1 MLVNLLSHIW
11 CPRASRAVW
20 ASKIILGSE
29 TRQQEPIDNRWTSR
43 GASRY
48 YQAGRELIFE
58 YPKTWSP
65 PPLRVMKNDIRT
77 RKIGQPHFQLAQTFT
92 FTFVSVGCEL
102 WAGSLCLRCSNEKC
116 LCKLKIEKFSEIFMT
131 EGSSR
136 LIGFAKQES
145 AECCEPSGKHDRPRR
160 NLTVNNIW
168 FGAAGCEKDYHCWR
182 SSNNSRECGEARWWE
197 RAS

>member
-1 MLVNLLSHIW
+1 
-11 CPRASRAVW
+11 
-20 ASKIILGSE
+20 
-29 TRQQEPIDNRWTSR
+29 
-43 GASRY
+43 
-48 YQAGRELIFE
+48 
-58 YPKTWSP
+58 
-65 PPLRVMKNDIRT
+65 MKNDIRT

-182 SSNNSRECGEARWWE
+182 SSNNSRECGEAMMEEDAPAKAQPGNYDGSFTWTLPVTRIQEELGMSAIYKGW
-197 RAS
+197 RIGSTQVARRN